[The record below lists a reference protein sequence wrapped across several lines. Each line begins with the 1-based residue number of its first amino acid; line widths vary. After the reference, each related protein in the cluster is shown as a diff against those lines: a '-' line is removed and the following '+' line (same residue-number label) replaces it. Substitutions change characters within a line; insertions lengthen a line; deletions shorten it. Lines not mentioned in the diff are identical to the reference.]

1 MSYKS
6 LFATKMLVIVLFVSG
21 SLGLATASIM
31 SPIATPAAH
40 AGWIDR
46 IQLTG
51 AYLNVNGREYFL
63 GDYNQTGSPAFQG
76 VTWELRNNGQI
87 IAKGYGHTPRAALW
101 LIQKFFQPIH
111 AS

>member
-1 MSYKS
+1 MYKTV
-6 LFATKMLVIVLFVSG
+6 LNYLMAIVFFASG
-21 SLGLATASIM
+21 SLGLAAISIV

-51 AYLNVNGREYFL
+51 AYVNMNGREYFL
-63 GDYNQTGSPAFQG
+63 GDYNQTGSPVFSG

-87 IAKGYGHTPRAALW
+87 IAKGYGRTPRAALW

>member
-1 MSYKS
+1 MSFKPITAR
-6 LFATKMLVIVLFVSG
+6 LAVLALIATSTVGFT
-21 SLGLATASIM
+21 ATAIV

-51 AYLNVNGREYFL
+51 AYVNVNGNPYYL
-63 GDYNQTGSPAFQG
+63 GDYNQTGGPVFPG

-87 IAKGYGHTPRAALW
+87 IAKGYGRTPRAALW

>member
-1 MSYKS
+1 MSK
-6 LFATKMLVIVLFVSG
+6 LVLQPLMAIVLFAVG
-21 SLGLATASIM
+21 AVGFTTASIV
-31 SPIATPAAH
+31 SPLTTPAAH

-46 IQLTG
+46 VQLTG
-51 AYLNVNGREYFL
+51 AYLNINGRQYFL
-63 GDYNQTGSPAFQG
+63 GDYNQTGSPVFQG

-87 IAKGYGHTPRAALW
+87 IAKGYGRTPRAALW